1 MSDGDPAAPL
11 LLKMALVPLCPWP
24 ALLGFGEPRSVGVR
38 QASNDRGPLER
49 MAAFLEPPV
58 RLREGAGGLA
68 RCTLCALPL
77 RDAVPRAAAPW
88 REAGGGMSRPVRQ
101 PGRRHGRQ
109 SLSFLCGSGIP
120 KIKKRESEDSRVKA
134 WTHLS
139 ACPLAGCG
147 TRGDNPVLTLGEGS
161 GRGTGTLQ
169 QVQMI
174 GPRRSTG

>member
-1 MSDGDPAAPL
+1 MHALRPAAE
-11 LLKMALVPLCPWP
+11 
-24 ALLGFGEPRSVGVR
+24 GH
-38 QASNDRGPLER
+38 GPQGGGSLEGSR
-49 MAAFLEPPV
+49 
-58 RLREGAGGLA
+58 
-68 RCTLCALPL
+68 
-77 RDAVPRAAAPW
+77 W
-88 REAGGGMSRPVRQ
+88 GMSRPVRQ

-120 KIKKRESEDSRVKA
+120 KIKKRESEDSRVNA

-147 TRGDNPVLTLGEGS
+147 TRGDNPVLALGEGS
-161 GRGTGTLQ
+161 RRGTGTLQ